1 VASGVDKSL
10 NDFGVYEEEEEEE
23 KEEAVVEIFPDDY
36 YYEEDNLVKVEDFL
50 Y

>member
-1 VASGVDKSL
+1 VASVL

-23 KEEAVVEIFPDDY
+23 KEEADVEMFPDFDY
-36 YYEEDNLVKVEDFL
+36 DYYEEDTSVKVEDFL